1 MFFGVL
7 AFLAIAGSLEAI
19 EFQNRKDKN
28 DTH

>member
-1 MFFGVL
+1 MVFGLTAFF
-7 AFLAIAGSLEAI
+7 AIAGSLEAI